1 MIHWKRKKFRVLE
14 KDQDPTDKIVDRI
27 LGELRKEDH
36 PETEAMEEA
45 KRQKRQK
52 RKRWKKTGIIAG
64 SILAVSIGIYLLI
77 NLQTYTSVRTVDTYP
92 VSGAASN
99 EYKQFADGV
108 LKYSRDGISYLD
120 QKGSEVWNQ
129 PYQIQNPVV
138 DVNETSGAVADKGGN
153 AILVFNEEGLRG
165 EIETDLPIE
174 RISVSE
180 QGIVSVIL
188 IDESSS
194 QILCYDAAGNILVEH
209 KTSVNGTGY
218 PMDAA
223 LSPDG
228 EILQVLYLYTQDG
241 TITSR
246 VAYYNFG
253 QEGESETDHQVTEQE
268 YKDVVM
274 ADGFF
279 MNQSVSAAV
288 GDNMLTVFRGKSVPE
303 EAVKVE
309 IDKEIKSVFHSQ
321 KYIGMILKNE
331 GKEGYELRLY
341 NDRGQM
347 AMSEDFS
354 GDYSNVKICGSQVI
368 MYDGKNCSIFTRGG
382 IQKFE
387 GEMNSNILEIFPVAG
402 VNKYIVMNENGME
415 VVRLV
420 K

>member
-45 KRQKRQK
+45 KRQK

-180 QGIVSVIL
+180 QGIVSVIM

>member
-45 KRQKRQK
+45 KRQK

-382 IQKFE
+382 LRKFD
-387 GEMNSNILEIFPVAG
+387 GEMNSNILEIFPVPG

>member
-45 KRQKRQK
+45 KRQK

-288 GDNMLTVFRGKSVPE
+288 GDNMLTIFRGKSVPE
-303 EAVKVE
+303 EAVNVE

>member
-45 KRQKRQK
+45 KRQK

-288 GDNMLTVFRGKSVPE
+288 GDNMLTIFRGKSVPE

-387 GEMNSNILEIFPVAG
+387 GEMNSNIMEIFPVAG

>member
-45 KRQKRQK
+45 KRQK

-129 PYQIQNPVV
+129 AYQIQNPVV

-188 IDESSS
+188 IDEGSS

-288 GDNMLTVFRGKSVPE
+288 GDNMLTIFRGKSVPE

-354 GDYSNVKICGSQVI
+354 GDYCNVKICGSQVI

>member
-45 KRQKRQK
+45 KRQK

-153 AILVFNEEGLRG
+153 SILVFNEEGLRG

-174 RISVSE
+174 KISVSE

>member
-45 KRQKRQK
+45 KRQK

-99 EYKQFADGV
+99 EYKQFDDGV

-288 GDNMLTVFRGKSVPE
+288 GDNMLTIFRGKSVPE

-309 IDKEIKSVFHSQ
+309 IDREIKSVFHSQ

>member
-45 KRQKRQK
+45 KRQK

-129 PYQIQNPVV
+129 AYQIHNPVV

-288 GDNMLTVFRGKSVPE
+288 GDNMLTIFRGKSVPE

-382 IQKFE
+382 IHKFE

>member
-45 KRQKRQK
+45 KRQK

-153 AILVFNEEGLRG
+153 AILVFDEEGLRG

-174 RISVSE
+174 KISVSE

-288 GDNMLTVFRGKSVPE
+288 GDNMLTIFRGKSVPE

>member
-1 MIHWKRKKFRVLE
+1 
-14 KDQDPTDKIVDRI
+14 
-27 LGELRKEDH
+27 
-36 PETEAMEEA
+36 ME
-45 KRQKRQK
+45 
-52 RKRWKKTGIIAG
+52 
-64 SILAVSIGIYLLI
+64 
-77 NLQTYTSVRTVDTYP
+77 
-92 VSGAASN
+92 
-99 EYKQFADGV
+99 
-108 LKYSRDGISYLD
+108 
-120 QKGSEVWNQ
+120 Q

-153 AILVFNEEGLRG
+153 AILVFDEEGLRG

-174 RISVSE
+174 KISVSE

>member
-45 KRQKRQK
+45 KWQK

-188 IDESSS
+188 IDEGSS

>member
-45 KRQKRQK
+45 KRQK

-387 GEMNSNILEIFPVAG
+387 GEMNSNILEIIPVAG

>member
-45 KRQKRQK
+45 KRQKR
-52 RKRWKKTGIIAG
+52 KRWKKTGIIAG

-77 NLQTYTSVRTVDTYP
+77 NLQTYTSVRTIDTYP

>member
-45 KRQKRQK
+45 KRQKR
-52 RKRWKKTGIIAG
+52 KRWKKTGIIAG

-77 NLQTYTSVRTVDTYP
+77 NLQTYTSVRTVDTYR

-288 GDNMLTVFRGKSVPE
+288 GDNMLTIFRGKSVPE

>member
-45 KRQKRQK
+45 KRQKR
-52 RKRWKKTGIIAG
+52 KRWKKTGIIAG
-64 SILAVSIGIYLLI
+64 SILAASIGIYLLI

-288 GDNMLTVFRGKSVPE
+288 GDNMLTIFRGKSVPE

>member
-45 KRQKRQK
+45 KRQK

-218 PMDAA
+218 PMDAS

>member
-45 KRQKRQK
+45 KRQKR
-52 RKRWKKTGIIAG
+52 KRWKKTGIIAG
-64 SILAVSIGIYLLI
+64 SIVAVSIGIYLLI

>member
-45 KRQKRQK
+45 KRQK

-288 GDNMLTVFRGKSVPE
+288 GDNMLTIFRGKSMPE

>member
-45 KRQKRQK
+45 KRQK

-288 GDNMLTVFRGKSVPE
+288 GDNMLTIFRGKSVPE

-321 KYIGMILKNE
+321 KYLGLILKNE
-331 GKEGYELRLY
+331 GKEGYALRLY

>member
-36 PETEAMEEA
+36 PEMEAMEEA
-45 KRQKRQK
+45 KRQK

-153 AILVFNEEGLRG
+153 AILVFDEEGLRG

-174 RISVSE
+174 KISVSE

>member
-36 PETEAMEEA
+36 PETEAMKEA
-45 KRQKRQK
+45 KRQK

-288 GDNMLTVFRGKSVPE
+288 GDNMLTIFRGKSVPE

>member
-45 KRQKRQK
+45 KRQK

-129 PYQIQNPVV
+129 AYQIQNPVV

-274 ADGFF
+274 AAGFF

-288 GDNMLTVFRGKSVPE
+288 GDNMLTIFRGKSVPE

>member
-45 KRQKRQK
+45 KWQK

-153 AILVFNEEGLRG
+153 AIRVFNEEGLRG

>member
-45 KRQKRQK
+45 KRQK

-288 GDNMLTVFRGKSVPE
+288 GDNMLTVFRRKSVPE